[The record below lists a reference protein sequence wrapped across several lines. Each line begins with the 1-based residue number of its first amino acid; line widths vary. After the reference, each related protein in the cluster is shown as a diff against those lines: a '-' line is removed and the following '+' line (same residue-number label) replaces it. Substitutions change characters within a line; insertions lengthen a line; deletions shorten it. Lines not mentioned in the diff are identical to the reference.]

1 VVLGAASFLLKNRDL
16 PPAVH
21 DDILQIRRAAERAA
35 SISSQL
41 LAYSRRQ
48 MLRPQVVDI
57 NAIVAGLQPV
67 LRRVLEDTNTLALHL
82 DPTLGPIVADP
93 GQIEQLLLNLTINAR
108 DAMTGGG
115 RLTIATEPVTL
126 TAADADRRPEIKLR
140 FGSYARL
147 TVTDTGHGMDQQT
160 LGRVFEPFF
169 TTKPVGQGTGLGLA
183 TVYGIVKQSQGYVW
197 VYSEPGLGT
206 TFKIDLPLADPG
218 EAPSRPV
225 LPPRPAQ
232 SNLSER
238 VILIAEDEALVR
250 ELATRSLQEAGYTVV
265 SAENGADALALLAE
279 RQGQV
284 AAVVTDLAMPG
295 VGGRELAERIQKQYP
310 GLPILFMSGFPDYE
324 VVRRGLL
331 AQGQHFLQKPFGPD
345 DLVHQ
350 VGAMLA
356 ARPS

>member
-1 VVLGAASFLLKNRDL
+1 
-16 PPAVH
+16 
-21 DDILQIRRAAERAA
+21 
-35 SISSQL
+35 
-41 LAYSRRQ
+41 
-48 MLRPQVVDI
+48 
-57 NAIVAGLQPV
+57 
-67 LRRVLEDTNTLALHL
+67 
-82 DPTLGPIVADP
+82 
-93 GQIEQLLLNLTINAR
+93 
-108 DAMTGGG
+108 
-115 RLTIATEPVTL
+115 
-126 TAADADRRPEIKLR
+126 
-140 FGSYARL
+140 
-147 TVTDTGHGMDQQT
+147 
-160 LGRVFEPFF
+160 
-169 TTKPVGQGTGLGLA
+169 
-183 TVYGIVKQSQGYVW
+183 
-197 VYSEPGLGT
+197 
-206 TFKIDLPLADPG
+206 
-218 EAPSRPV
+218 V

-232 SNLSER
+232 SNLSQR
-238 VILIAEDEALVR
+238 VILVAEDEALVR